1 MAANVFS
8 NKTVRIAAGVA
19 AVAAAVYAM
28 VYLDVVLR
36 ARSAYLEGEKYW
48 SWYENPELKKK
59 ALEEK
64 YSKESKD
71 AEGLLSRGKIKKE
84 EYDRKL
90 QVIEFNR
97 KRELEE
103 SAIKYAYVW
112 YQTAVELFSPP
123 ESKWV
128 KLSREKMPRAKEL
141 WRQELLKK
149 GIKVEDY
156 MLE

>member
-1 MAANVFS
+1 MDFIKKRL
-8 NKTVRIAAGVA
+8 KTILLIAGTI
-19 AVAAAVYAM
+19 AAVYAM

-36 ARSAYLEGEKYW
+36 ARQAYLEGEKYW
-48 SWYENPELKKK
+48 SWHENPSLKSA
-59 ALEEK
+59 ALEKK
-64 YSKESKD
+64 YASESKSLD
-71 AEGLLSRGKIKKE
+71 EKLSKGGIKKE
-84 EYDRKL
+84 EYDRQAQAL
-90 QVIEFNR
+90 GFNK

-103 SAIKYAYVW
+103 SSIKYSYIW

-128 KLSREKMPRAKEL
+128 KLSREKMPKAKEL